1 MPYQHGPIF
10 FLRKVWVITSSNHA
24 QISLG
29 GFIGNGGLLLATFC
43 TFLTLLTLLTYSAMV
58 DITRYAKS
66 HKIDLYWWILVR
78 LLIISFRACLRLVN
92 VPNKGCSTV
101 ETLHRYIGG
110 CHRWVPRDISGCV
123 TESQEWIGIPQNSW
137 KRANQAHR
145 RIPGKADKNSKKIQ
159 NICDWPFFMIHNF
172 EL

>member
-10 FLRKVWVITSSNHA
+10 FLRKIWIITSSKHA
-24 QISLG
+24 ASITWWVYRMR
-29 GFIGNGGLLLATFC
+29 NRGLLLATFC
-43 TFLTLLTLLTYSAMV
+43 TFLTLLTLLTYSATV
-58 DITRYAKS
+58 DITRDAKS
-66 HKIDLYWWILVR
+66 HKIDLYWWILVQ

-123 TESQEWIGIPQNSW
+123 TESREWIGIPQNSW
-137 KRANQAHR
+137 RGANQAHR
-145 RIPGKADKNSKKIQ
+145 RIPVQSWEK
-159 NICDWPFFMIHNF
+159 
-172 EL
+172 